1 MEKSTKMV
9 EEITEKRKMTGKVK
23 DDLIKNIFYNFL
35 LAIGIIIYICSLNFS
50 YVHFSEKSYNFLSL
64 IFSLLA
70 ISLTIGMFEFAYR
83 KDSGKF
89 AIHGIEMLF
98 FSVIV
103 LYMPKMFTNLDK
115 LYSQFFLLTPL
126 YCAIYYVGK
135 SIVMYKKTEKNY
147 QNNLSDVKEILKEE
161 TNV

>member
-9 EEITEKRKMTGKVK
+9 EEITKKRKMTGEVK
-23 DDLIKNIFYNFL
+23 EDLINNIFYNFC
-35 LAIGIIIYICSLNFS
+35 LAIGIMIYICIVFFS
-50 YVHFSEKSYNFLSL
+50 YINFNEINFEFLSRF
-64 IFSLLA
+64 FSILA
-70 ISLTIGMFEFAYR
+70 ISLTVGMFEFSYR

-89 AIHGIEMLF
+89 AIYGIEMLF

-115 LYSQFFLLTPL
+115 FYSQIFLLTPL

-135 SIVMYKKTEKNY
+135 TIVLYKKTEKNY

-161 TNV
+161 ANV